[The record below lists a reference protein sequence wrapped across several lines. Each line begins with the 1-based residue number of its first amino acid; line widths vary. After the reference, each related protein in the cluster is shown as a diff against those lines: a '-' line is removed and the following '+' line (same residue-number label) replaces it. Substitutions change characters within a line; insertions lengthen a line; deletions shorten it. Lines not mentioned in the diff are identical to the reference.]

1 MGYPLYIE
9 AERKLRLLFSV
20 IAIMAGILPLVA
32 QEPHCKDTAEHVRLQ
47 TRMWEASSQ
56 DSPKVVYQACTDFL
70 HHAREDGDQEAMNSS
85 WVCGIMFN
93 LGRMNIQDAYHITQV
108 MKQDVEEHG
117 NSVLGR
123 YYIANMM
130 GHVYNTCGNIPG
142 AEAEFLKSMKYLKGT
157 PYERDNLPFI
167 YIALAHVH
175 LNNDLERTQHW
186 LSEGEK
192 CLKAHQ
198 DSWNYYRAL
207 ADLYA
212 IRAIMNFKQKNLTAF
227 RKNLDKMDEAMKKNK
242 MPQGDIFVPYA
253 RIYEQLINGNT
264 EQALAAT
271 DSLNNLK
278 EQYLLQCDIYRYIG
292 DNDKAF
298 LIQRELMHKRDSITG
313 IMIAENIASHENE
326 IGLLMEQQ
334 KMSRRTFLILVHTV
348 FLAFCVIVLMARNIL
363 IRRRSRKRLMAKNIE
378 LEEAN
383 RKVTAADQMKTDFIR
398 SVSHEIRTPLNII
411 NGFTQVLT
419 NEEYAVGSEE
429 RHKIAETVNTS
440 TRQITSLVNKMLAL
454 ANDSSK
460 DLLKEVEDTDTH
472 AVCLASLD
480 TMPPVDKERIKV
492 EFEDLTNSHG
502 TMIRTHSDSLLQ
514 ILENMLENS
523 AKFTEE
529 GHIKLTLRNDG
540 RMMWFTVED
549 TGCGIPEDKI
559 STIFDRFMKV
569 DEFKQG
575 LGLGLAY
582 CHEIAEKLGGE
593 LKLDHTSEAGTSF
606 TLRLP
611 LDVSA

>member
-1 MGYPLYIE
+1 M
-9 AERKLRLLFSV
+9 
-20 IAIMAGILPLVA
+20 
-32 QEPHCKDTAEHVRLQ
+32 
-47 TRMWEASSQ
+47 
-56 DSPKVVYQACTDFL
+56 
-70 HHAREDGDQEAMNSS
+70 
-85 WVCGIMFN
+85 
-93 LGRMNIQDAYHITQV
+93 
-108 MKQDVEEHG
+108 EE
-117 NSVLGR
+117 
-123 YYIANMM
+123 I
-130 GHVYNTCGNIPG
+130 
-142 AEAEFLKSMKYLKGT
+142 KGT
-157 PYERDNLPFI
+157 PYERDGMPFI

-175 LNNDLERTQHW
+175 LNNDLDRTQHW
-186 LSEGEK
+186 LNEGEK
-192 CLKAHQ
+192 YLKANQ
-198 DSWNYYRAL
+198 NSWNYYRAL
-207 ADLYA
+207 ASVYA
-212 IRAIMNFKQKNLTAF
+212 IRAIVNFKQKDYTTF
-227 RKNLDKMDEAMKKNK
+227 RKNLDKMNEMVRKNK
-242 MPQGDIFVPYA
+242 VSQSDVFVPYA
-253 RIYEQLINGNT
+253 RMYELVLDGKT
-264 EQALAAT
+264 EQALAAS
-271 DSLNNLK
+271 DSLRNLK

-313 IMIAENIASHENE
+313 IMIAENIDTHEKE
-326 IGLLMEQQ
+326 ISLLMEQQ
-334 KMSRRTFLILVHTV
+334 KMSRRMNLILVYTV

-383 RKVTAADQMKTDFIR
+383 RRVMAADQMKTDFIR

-419 NEEYAVGSEE
+419 NEKNTFLPEE

-454 ANDSSK
+454 ANDSTR
-460 DLLKEVEDTDTH
+460 DLLKEVEDTDAH
-472 AVCLASLD
+472 AFCQEALD
-480 TMPPVDKERIKV
+480 TMPPVDQERIKV
-492 EFEDLTNSHG
+492 EFEDLTNNHS
-502 TMIRTHSDSLLQ
+502 TMIRTNSDSLLQ

-523 AKFTEE
+523 AKCTEE

-559 STIFDRFMKV
+559 STIFDRFVKV

-582 CHEIAEKLGGE
+582 CHETAEKLGGE

-611 LDVSA
+611 LDVV

>member
-1 MGYPLYIE
+1 M
-9 AERKLRLLFSV
+9 KRLTFF
-20 IAIMAGILPLVA
+20 ITIMVLALCGWA
-32 QEPHCKDTAEHVRLQ
+32 QGPHCKDTAEHLRLQ
-47 TRMWEASSQ
+47 TLMWDACRQ

-70 HHAREDGDQEAMNSS
+70 HHAREDGDLGAANSS
-85 WVCGIMFN
+85 WMCGIMFN
-93 LGRMNIQDAYHITQV
+93 LGRMNIHDAYHITQV
-108 MKQDVEEHG
+108 MKQDMEESRNPESG
-117 NSVLGR
+117 K
-123 YYIANMM
+123 YIISNMM

-142 AEAEFLKSMKYLKGT
+142 AEEEFLKSMKQIKGT
-157 PYERDNLPFI
+157 PYERDGLPFI

-175 LNNDLERTQHW
+175 LNNDLDRTQHW
-186 LSEGEK
+186 LNEGEK
-192 CLKAHQ
+192 YLKANQ
-198 DSWNYYRAL
+198 NSWNYYRAL
-207 ADLYA
+207 ASVYA
-212 IRAIMNFKQKNLTAF
+212 IKAIVNFKQKDYTTF
-227 RKNLDKMDEAMKKNK
+227 RKNLDKMNEMVRKNK
-242 MPQGDIFVPYA
+242 VSQSDVFVPYA
-253 RIYEQLINGNT
+253 RMYELVLDGKT
-264 EQALAAT
+264 EQALAAS
-271 DSLNNLK
+271 DSLRNLK

-313 IMIAENIASHENE
+313 IMIAENIDTHEKE
-326 IGLLMEQQ
+326 ISLLMEQQ
-334 KMSRRTFLILVHTV
+334 KMSRRMNLILVYTV

-383 RKVTAADQMKTDFIR
+383 RRVTAADRMKSDFIR

-419 NEEYAVGSEE
+419 NEKNTFLPEE

-454 ANDSSK
+454 ANDSTR
-460 DLLKEVEDTDTH
+460 DLLKEVEDTDAH
-472 AVCLASLD
+472 AVCQEALD
-480 TMPPVDKERIKV
+480 TMPPVDQERIKV
-492 EFEDLTNSHG
+492 EFEDLTNNHG
-502 TMIRTHSDSLLQ
+502 TMIRTNSDSLLQ

-523 AKFTEE
+523 AKCTEK

-559 STIFDRFMKV
+559 STIFDRFVKV

-582 CHEIAEKLGGE
+582 CHETAEKLGGE

-611 LDVSA
+611 LDVV

>member
-1 MGYPLYIE
+1 M
-9 AERKLRLLFSV
+9 
-20 IAIMAGILPLVA
+20 VA
-32 QEPHCKDTAEHVRLQ
+32 QDPHCKDTAKHMRLQ
-47 TRMWEASSQ
+47 VLMWDACRQ

-70 HHAREDGDQEAMNSS
+70 HHAREDGDLEAMNSS

-108 MKQDVEEHG
+108 MKQDMEEQG
-117 NSVLGR
+117 NPELGK
-123 YYIANMM
+123 YYISNMM

-142 AEAEFLKSMKYLKGT
+142 AEAEFLKSMEYIKGT
-157 PYERDNLPFI
+157 PYERNNLPFV

-175 LNNDLERTQHW
+175 LNNDLDRTQHW
-186 LSEGEK
+186 LNEGEK
-192 CLKAHQ
+192 YLKANQ
-198 DSWNYYRAL
+198 DSRNYYRAL
-207 ADLYA
+207 ADVYA
-212 IRAIMNFKQKNLTAF
+212 LRAIMNFKQEDWAAF
-227 RKNLDKMDEAMKKNK
+227 RKNLDKMDEAMRKNSV
-242 MPQGDIFVPYA
+242 PQGDIFVPYA
-253 RIYEQLINGNT
+253 RIYEQVLDGKT
-264 EQALAAT
+264 EQALAAS
-271 DSLNNLK
+271 DSLRNLK

-292 DNDKAF
+292 NNDKAF

-313 IMIAENIASHENE
+313 IMIAENIDTHEKE
-326 IGLLMEQQ
+326 ISLLKEQQ
-334 KMSRRTFLILVHTV
+334 KMSRRTYLILVHTV
-348 FLAFCVIVLMARNIL
+348 FLAFCVIVLMGRNIL
-363 IRRRSRKRLMAKNIE
+363 IRRRSRKKLMAKNIE

-383 RKVTAADQMKTDFIR
+383 RRVTAADRMKTDFIR

-419 NEEYAVGSEE
+419 NEAYTVGPEE
-429 RHKIAETVNTS
+429 RHEIAETVNTS

-460 DLLKEVEDTDTH
+460 DLLKEVEDTDAH
-472 AVCLASLD
+472 AVCQASLD
-480 TMPPVDKERIKV
+480 TMPPVDQKRIKV
-492 EFEDLTNSHG
+492 EFEDQTSNHG

-514 ILENMLENS
+514 ILENILENS

-540 RMMWFTVED
+540 QMMWFTVED

-593 LKLDHTSEAGTSF
+593 LTLDHTSEAGTSF

-611 LDVSA
+611 LDVSE